1 MATGE
6 NPSNLE
12 SIMQK
17 LAILKEKQES
27 LVAEN
32 TELKKRNAGL
42 ESKLRDITDK
52 NQVLEKEYDRVKL
65 AKTIVTNTSDKAEM
79 KFRVNELVRE
89 IDKCIALL
97 NR

>member
-42 ESKLRDITDK
+42 ESKLREITDK